1 MTSDVM
7 EVMTSRSHRKGMK
20 KIIPVLVLLAFSVFS
35 VELGIAGASEGI
47 NAFKSPWAMQ
57 VAIDLCIAC
66 WFSAMWMRQDARK
79 HGISAT
85 PFLIALP
92 IFGSIATLAYVVRRT
107 YFSTATSSVPS
118 LGKSALV

>member
-1 MTSDVM
+1 MTSEVM
-7 EVMTSRSHRKGMK
+7 EVMTWRDHRKGMK
-20 KIIPVLVLLAFSVFS
+20 KIIPVLVLLAFSVLS
-35 VELGIAGASEGI
+35 VELAIAGASEGI

-79 HGISAT
+79 RGISAM

-92 IFGSIATLAYVVRRT
+92 FLGSIATLAYVVRRNYFTSASSALT
-107 YFSTATSSVPS
+107 YA
-118 LGKSALV
+118 KSAI

>member
-7 EVMTSRSHRKGMK
+7 EVMTSWGHRKDMK

-35 VELGIAGASEGI
+35 VELAIAGANEGL

-57 VAIDLCIAC
+57 VGIDLYIAC
-66 WFSAMWMRQDARK
+66 WFSAMWMRNDARK
-79 HGISAT
+79 HGISAL

-92 IFGSIATLAYVVRRT
+92 VFGSIATLAYVVRRN
-107 YFSTATSSVPS
+107 YFTSSSSVPT